1 MVHCVISYNILFFR
15 DNNRDCKR
23 KEKIQQMNYIKE
35 YISKSGFT
43 STYLATKVDCHPSD
57 ISHWIAENRKPS
69 QNRLKK
75 LCKALKTS
83 PEISKCNMRDLYP
96 NITFSKLYNKL

>member
-1 MVHCVISYNILFFR
+1 MGYITSYSILCIGY
-15 DNNRDCKR
+15 DIGNYKG
-23 KEKIQQMNYIKE
+23 KEKTQQMNYIKE
-35 YISKSGFT
+35 YIGKSGFT
-43 STYLATKVDCHPSD
+43 STYIATKVDCHPSD

-69 QNRLKK
+69 QDRLKK